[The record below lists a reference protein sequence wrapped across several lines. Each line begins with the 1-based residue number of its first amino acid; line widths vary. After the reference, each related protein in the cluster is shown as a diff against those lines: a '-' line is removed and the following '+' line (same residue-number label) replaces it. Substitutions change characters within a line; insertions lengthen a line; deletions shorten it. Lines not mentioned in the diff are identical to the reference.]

1 MNTSEI
7 IGLIVAIVCLMSF
20 SAVFTIL
27 YGMFSKKNIEE
38 ISQGKKDIE
47 ILEATLIEK
56 EKKKSRTK
64 KGFKIFGKVLT
75 SVVSVAILVFFVASI
90 YSKISSNILS
100 FGDTSVLVIVTG
112 SMSEKNSA
120 NSYLAQ
126 NSLNNQF
133 SAGDII
139 LIHKAEQ
146 EELSVYDVVAYKND
160 DTGKIIVHRIRLIK
174 SVDGITRYV
183 TRGDANNVDDSS
195 TGIVFEDVIGVY
207 KDEKAAYIGSFVLF
221 LQSNIGIITILSIT
235 YCLFM
240 YDFYDRKYDIKYNDR
255 KDKLIKAIGFD
266 LSNKHRYSSDFDE
279 IIYYK
284 GMKYIFK
291 DGDLLSKSVE
301 KSPIGDEDS
310 LYKIEQSTKAKKGER
325 VDIK

>member
-1 MNTSEI
+1 MSTSEI
-7 IGLIVAIVCLMSF
+7 IALIIAIICLVSF

-38 ISQGKKDIE
+38 ILQGKKDIE

-56 EKKKSRTK
+56 EKKKSKIK
-64 KGFKIFGKVLT
+64 KGFKIFGEVLT
-75 SVVSVAILVFFVASI
+75 GVVSVAILVFFVASI

-100 FGDTSVLVIVTG
+100 FGDTSALVIATG

-126 NSLNNQF
+126 NGLNNQF

-139 LIHKAEQ
+139 LIHSVKQ
-146 EELSVYDVVAYKND
+146 DELAAYDVVAYKNE
-160 DTGKIIVHRIRLIK
+160 DTNKIIVHRIRLIK
-174 SVDGITRYV
+174 SVDGVTHYV
-183 TRGDANNVDDSS
+183 TRGDANNADDSAN
-195 TGIVFEDVIGVY
+195 GVIFEDIIGVY
-207 KDEKAAYIGSFVLF
+207 KNEKATYIGSFVLF
-221 LQSNIGIITILSIT
+221 LQSNIGIITILAIT

-291 DGDLLSKSVE
+291 DGDLLAKSVE
-301 KSPIGDEDS
+301 KSPIDDEDS
-310 LYKIEQSTKAKKGER
+310 LYKVEDIKGDKRGEK
-325 VDIK
+325 VDID

>member
-1 MNTSEI
+1 MSISEI
-7 IGLIVAIVCLMSF
+7 IALIIAIICLVSF

-38 ISQGKKDIE
+38 IVQGKKDIE
-47 ILEATLIEK
+47 ILETALIEK
-56 EKKKSRTK
+56 EWKKSKTR
-64 KGFKIFGKVLT
+64 KGFKIFAKALT
-75 SVVSVAILVFFVASI
+75 RILSAAILLFFIASI
-90 YSKISSNILS
+90 YSKITNNVLS
-100 FGDTSVLVIVTG
+100 FGDTSALVIATG

-120 NSYLAQ
+120 NAYL
-126 NSLNNQF
+126 SENNLDDQF

-139 LIHKAEQ
+139 LIHSVN
-146 EELSVYDVVAYKND
+146 EEDLSVYDVVAYKNE
-160 DTGKIIVHRIRLIK
+160 DTNKIIVHRIRLIK
-174 SVDGITRYV
+174 SVDGLTHYV

-195 TGIVFEDVIGVY
+195 AGIVFEDIIGVY
-207 KDEKAAYIGSFVLF
+207 KDEKANYIGSFVLF

-266 LSNKHRYSSDFDE
+266 LSSEHRYSSDFDE

-284 GMKYIFK
+284 GMKYVFK
-291 DGDLLSKSVE
+291 DGDLLAKSVE
-301 KSPIGDEDS
+301 KSPIDDEDS
-310 LYKIEQSTKAKKGER
+310 LYKVEDVKGDKKGEK
-325 VDIK
+325 VDIN